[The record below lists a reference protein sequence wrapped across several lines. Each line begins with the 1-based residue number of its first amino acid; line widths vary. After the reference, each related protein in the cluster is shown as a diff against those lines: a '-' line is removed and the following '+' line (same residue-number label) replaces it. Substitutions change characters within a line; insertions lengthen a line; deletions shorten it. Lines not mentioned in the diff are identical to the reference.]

1 MTSTPPEAP
10 SGPSHDAGQGPRVT
24 RDEVRDLGRLR
35 RSVTDRKV
43 AGVCGGLARHLDI
56 DPVILRV
63 TFVVLVFFGGAGLIL
78 YGAMWLLVPEEGQDR
93 AAVSLDERSRSVALI
108 VVGVLAA
115 LALLGDSLGRFWF
128 PWPLALIALV
138 VLLIVTRRDSSR
150 QPTPPYAGPYA
161 GPVAPGGPAAQ
172 GGPVAQGGQAAPQG
186 PTYPQPPAEPFVIG
200 LSGGTWRG
208 ETPPPAYPPTA
219 WAPTPPRS
227 PRKRGPILFWF
238 TLALITLAEGVL
250 GIVDLA
256 GAPVAA
262 AAYPALAVGITGL
275 MLLVGAFY
283 GRAGGLIL
291 VGLLATAVLTG
302 TTVAGEWDG
311 TNVRETPRTAQDV
324 RPEYRMSTGELV
336 VDLTRVR
343 NLAAL
348 DGRTIHVDG
357 DVGRISVIV
366 PEGLDATVHADV
378 DGPGNISLFGDESGG
393 IDISKTREAIT
404 VAHAPEI
411 TIDAELSVGQIEV
424 QQS

>member
-10 SGPSHDAGQGPRVT
+10 SGPSPDAGQGPRVT

-35 RSVTDRKV
+35 RSATDRKV

-78 YGAMWLLVPEEGQDR
+78 YGALWLLVPEEGRDR

-108 VVGVLAA
+108 VAGVLAA
-115 LALLGDSLGRFWF
+115 LALLGDSFGRFWF
-128 PWPLALIALV
+128 PWPLAVIALV

-150 QPTPPYAGPYA
+150 QAAPPYAPPYAGPYA
-161 GPVAPGGPAAQ
+161 GPDAPAAPGERAAS
-172 GGPVAQGGQAAPQG
+172 GG
-186 PTYPQPPAEPFVIG
+186 PTYAQPPAEPFVPG

-208 ETPPPAYPPTA
+208 ETPPPVYPPA
-219 WAPTPPRS
+219 GWATPPPRS

-256 GAPVAA
+256 GAPVAD

-311 TNVRETPRTAQDV
+311 TSVRETPRTAQDV

-348 DGRTIHVDG
+348 DGRTIHVEG
-357 DVGRISVIV
+357 DVGRLSVIV

-404 VAHAPEI
+404 VVNAPEI